1 LKTASTVVVRYE
13 SPPWRSHS
21 TALALCLRA
30 TAWRSGAGIG
40 TPFDQFMV
48 APLVGWSK
56 RGEAVRV
63 WLAWG
68 VHLFTAS
75 GALLGAAALA
85 AIANGA
91 WTVALLAMLG
101 ALFIDAVDG
110 AAARA
115 VQVDRVV
122 PSFDGRRLDDMVDYL
137 NYVIVPM
144 VFLMVAGLLPHAG
157 VAAVPILASAY
168 GFSQSDAKTPDGF
181 FRGFPSYWNV
191 VAIYAWLLGVSPAAT
206 TAWVLGLSVLV
217 FVPWK
222 YVYPSKLRRY
232 RALTFWLAILGF
244 AAVVAAVLD
253 PDRERAA
260 LLAWLS
266 LLFPVWYFWLS
277 FRLGGLAHG

>member
-1 LKTASTVVVRYE
+1 
-13 SPPWRSHS
+13 
-21 TALALCLRA
+21 
-30 TAWRSGAGIG
+30 
-40 TPFDQFMV
+40 M
-48 APLVGWSK
+48 
-56 RGEAVRV
+56 RV

-85 AIANGA
+85 AIANGT

-144 VFLMVAGLLPHAG
+144 VFLVVAGLLPHAG
-157 VAAVPILASAY
+157 LAAVPILASAY
-168 GFSQSDAKTPDGF
+168 GFSQADAKTSDGF

-222 YVYPSKLRRY
+222 YIYPSKLRQH
-232 RALTFWLAILGF
+232 RALTFALAILGF
-244 AAVVAAVLD
+244 AAVVAA
-253 PDRERAA
+253 PSAA
-260 LLAWLS
+260 PPCPAGKAPLS
-266 LLFPVWYFWLS
+266 GWNA
-277 FRLGGLAHG
+277 AHANQYASV